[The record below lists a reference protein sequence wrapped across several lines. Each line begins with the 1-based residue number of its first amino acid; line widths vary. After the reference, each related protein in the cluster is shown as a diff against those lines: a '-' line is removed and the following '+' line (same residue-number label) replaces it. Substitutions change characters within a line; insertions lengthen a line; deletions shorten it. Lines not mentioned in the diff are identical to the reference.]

1 MAEQN
6 QETVPVPVNLPLKR
20 KRGRPRKV
28 QAATSSQPYLATNSS
43 HGIQVTPNQVDLAA
57 FSGMRPQTL
66 PFHTLP
72 KIDFNPIVHSRSV
85 CFVHHSEVN
94 PTQPNSASNSSQ
106 KTNGLLGQSVCGT
119 LDGTFEAGY
128 LLTVKVA
135 GTGHVL
141 KGIVFDPHRCVPIS
155 EENDIVPLIPMARPI
170 GNLHLA
176 VDKPSQALISVPVGP
191 PASSSFD
198 VVLPVQRNEPPAESK
213 SANQLLTPP
222 NLPQSAAHNSSVL
235 NTDETIPKVTESAPQ
250 NAAVDESQA
259 EDSLAPFLANKE
271 NPQMTSTVSSDDPS
285 KIVIEPRGAESSA
298 DINTVE
304 ISGPNQSQ
312 HPFEELL
319 HGSVLQHCEQASD
332 RGQCCRAPKLQDEL
346 WNP

>member
-20 KRGRPRKV
+20 KRGRPQKV
-28 QAATSSQPYLATNSS
+28 QAATNSS
-43 HGIQVTPNQVDLAA
+43 LGIQVTPNQVDLAA
-57 FSGMRPQTL
+57 FSGMSPQTL

-72 KIDFNPIVHSRSV
+72 KIDFDPTVHSRSV
-85 CFVHHSEVN
+85 CFAHHSEVN
-94 PTQPNSASNSSQ
+94 PTQPNSAAASSQ

-135 GTGHVL
+135 STDHVL
-141 KGIVFDPHRCVPIS
+141 KGIVFDPLRCAPIS
-155 EENDIVPLIPMARPI
+155 EENDIAPLIPMARPI

-176 VDKPSQALISVPVGP
+176 VEKPSQALISVPVR

-198 VVLPVQRNEPPAESK
+198 AVLPVQRNIPPSDSK

-222 NLPQSAAHNSSVL
+222 NLPLSVANNSSVL
-235 NTDETIPKVTESAPQ
+235 NTNEAIPKVTESAPQ

-259 EDSLAPFLANKE
+259 ETFLANKE
-271 NPQMTSTVSSDDPS
+271 NPQMTSAVRSDDRS
-285 KIVIEPRGAESSA
+285 KNVIEPHGAESSA
-298 DINTVE
+298 NINTVE
-304 ISGPNQSQ
+304 ISGPNQRQ
-312 HPFEELL
+312 HPFEDLL
-319 HGSVLQHCEQASD
+319 HGSVPQHCEQASD
-332 RGQCCRAPKLQDEL
+332 RGQSCRALKLQDEL
-346 WNP
+346 RNP